1 MCLSLHTPTQCRAA
15 ELLYIVILLIISLI
29 LNICAL
35 IEAKGKRVSKAEVGQ
50 DKPFNIRGEIEM
62 CFVKDLLKYL
72 TLQAQHLGIA
82 SVE

>member
-1 MCLSLHTPTQCRAA
+1 ML
-15 ELLYIVILLIISLI
+15 
-29 LNICAL
+29 
-35 IEAKGKRVSKAEVGQ
+35 KAEVGQ
-50 DKPFNIRGEIEM
+50 DNPFNIRGEIEM